1 MRRVLQKG
9 VYYVPGKVGGVI
21 YDSRDGFLYHLD
33 REAKDLLTSILLA
46 PTSSLHVDGED
57 DLISELTNKKLMVPQ
72 STFAGKSDI
81 QELRGD
87 PKITFAWIEVTTDC
101 NLKCIHC
108 YEGDR
113 LHNGI
118 VMSMATYSR
127 IIGEL
132 VDIGVRRIQLI
143 GGEPMTT
150 PHLKDFLDHVVGKF
164 DFIEIYTN
172 ATLITQKWV
181 DYFKRN
187 DVHVAVSIYSYD
199 HHCHDAITGTRGSCV
214 KSNAA
219 IKLMADAGV
228 KYRVR
233 NVLMKGVDF
242 GDKNTHLYTLSRNR
256 DVVRMT
262 GRASVGLLTVE
273 NVKKRLITKN
283 SFSRPIRKQQVAKMV
298 GGNNCFSS
306 HLYFGVD
313 GTVYPCVMERRI
325 SHGNIHDGHLAN
337 LLKPEILG
345 FSKDFVDEC
354 QDCEFRYFCFDCR
367 PDSIGGKITEK
378 PWYCTYHPSTGE
390 WESVDDF
397 MQRFQQKHCLS

>member
-1 MRRVLQKG
+1 MRWVLQKG
-9 VYYVPGKVGGVI
+9 VYSVTGKAGGVI

-33 REAKDLLTSILLA
+33 REAKDILSSILSESN
-46 PTSSLHVDGED
+46 SSLHAAGED
-57 DLISELTNKKLMVPQ
+57 DLISELTSKNLIVSQ
-72 STFAGKSDI
+72 STGAEKADI
-81 QELRGD
+81 QELGGD

-113 LHNGI
+113 LDHGI
-118 VMSMATYSR
+118 AMSMATYCR
-127 IIGEL
+127 IIDEL
-132 VDIGVRRIQLI
+132 VDMGVRRIQLI

-150 PHLKDFLDHVVGKF
+150 PHLKDLLDYAAGKF
-164 DFIEIYTN
+164 DFIEVYTN
-172 ATLITQKWV
+172 ATLITQEWV

-187 DVHVAVSIYSYD
+187 DIHVAVSIYSYQPR
-199 HHCHDAITGTRGSCV
+199 CHDAITGTCGSCA
-214 KSNAA
+214 KSNEA

-233 NVLMKGVDF
+233 NVLMKGVDL
-242 GDKNTHLYTLSRNR
+242 GDRNTNLYTLSRNR

-262 GRASVGLLTVE
+262 GRASVSLLTVE

-298 GGNNCFSS
+298 AGNNCFSS

-345 FSKDFVDEC
+345 LNKDFVDEC
-354 QDCEFRYFCFDCR
+354 QDCEYRYFCFDCR
-367 PDSIGGKITEK
+367 PDSMGGKITEK

-397 MQRFQQKHCLS
+397 MRRFQQLHRLS